1 MLTLSQLYRQ
11 TTSDRKQR
19 SVYVKILKMKAGYN
33 KAKQGFV
40 AAQTYSR
47 FKINDKGEIVRN
59 VSPNK
64 YVSVITFLDNKLH
77 CHVSC
82 SCSDTCFR
90 WEVANSF
97 KDGAVIEY
105 SNGAAP
111 DTTNPAYKIGMCKH
125 LTALYLKVKP
135 KLPAKH

>member
-11 TTSDRKQR
+11 TTGDRKQR
-19 SVYVKILKMKAGYN
+19 ATYVRILKTKAGYN

-40 AAQTYSR
+40 AAQTFSR
-47 FKINDKGEIVRN
+47 FKVNDKGEIVRN
-59 VSPNK
+59 ATPNK
-64 YVSVITFLDNKLH
+64 YVTLITFLDNKLH
-77 CHVSC
+77 VHIAC

-97 KDGAVIEY
+97 KGGAVVEY

-125 LTALYLKVKP
+125 LVALYLKIKP